1 MSEVGEHLGRSDGPE
16 LGRGLSE
23 SAVITGR
30 MGQASQASQFKVRGR
45 LLAVSEAH
53 GVLAGVLCY
62 YHFPRRTRDQ

>member
-16 LGRGLSE
+16 LGRGLSG
-23 SAVITGR
+23 SAMRTGR

-45 LLAVSEAH
+45 LLT
-53 GVLAGVLCY
+53 AGVLCY

>member
-30 MGQASQASQFKVRGR
+30 MGASVTGEPVQGARPSTRG
-45 LLAVSEAH
+45 
-53 GVLAGVLCY
+53 
-62 YHFPRRTRDQ
+62 